1 MYFLID
7 FENIMNEGLKGVQY
21 LLKEDTVII
30 FYNVSCEQIRQGN
43 LYQLMESSG
52 YLDIFKLKKPGKLEI
67 EFAKFQERVKIM
79 R

>member
-1 MYFLID
+1 MYSLID

-43 LYQLMESSG
+43 LYQLMESSC
-52 YLDIFKLKKPGKLEI
+52 YLDICKLKKPGKLEVK
-67 EFAKFQERVKIM
+67 FAKFQERVKIM